1 MIVFKTLHRKLCS
14 WNNSYRINKNKDSEN
29 KIQGI
34 QRMTFKKTFRKLHL
48 ESNIHIIRF
57 KKKAFRELLK
67 KVFRELHLDN
77 KVQRFR

>member
-1 MIVFKTLHRKLCS
+1 
-14 WNNSYRINKNKDSEN
+14 
-29 KIQGI
+29 
-34 QRMTFKKTFRKLHL
+34 MTFKKTFRKLHL